1 MDQDPFTA
9 SLFKWD
15 YPRSTLAAASAAGAP
30 QQSTAQAATSTLPPY
45 FARGLIGMR
54 EPPVGIP
61 GVGGMGMGMGVGVGM
76 SMQGFAMGIP
86 GSVAAAANAGAGAS
100 SGSGGLE
107 ELFQAYG
114 IRYYTAAKI
123 AEMGFTVN
131 TLVDMKEEEVDEM
144 MNSLSH
150 LFRWDL
156 LVGERYGIKAAIRAE
171 RRRLEDLEESR
182 RHRHNHMSLSNTPP
196 PDSSHHPLDALSQEG
211 LSEEGVHEKEVVGS
225 GGGNWEM
232 VGAPPT
238 HTNHQ
243 DRQQRKKHRK
253 QQHLQARNTV
263 QNMMTLTT
271 TNRKLVGQEP
281 SRMIGNHHNNNSNI
295 DDDLDEEEVD
305 DDEDGGGGG
314 GIGGVTERQREHPF
328 IVTEPGEVAR
338 GKKNGLDYLF
348 HLYEQCRDFLHQ
360 VQNIAKERG
369 EKCPT
374 KVTNQVF
381 RFAKKAGAT
390 YINKPKMRHY
400 VHCYALHCL
409 DEETSNALRR
419 AFKERGENVG
429 AWRQACY
436 KPLVAIAARQGWDID
451 AIFNSH
457 PRLSI
462 WYVPT
467 KLRQLCHTERSSSN
481 TSNSI
486 SAGAGPHHLPF

>member
-1 MDQDPFTA
+1 MDQDPFAA

-30 QQSTAQAATSTLPPY
+30 QHSTAQAATSTLPPY
-45 FARGLIGMR
+45 FARGLIGTR
-54 EPPVGIP
+54 EPVGIP
-61 GVGGMGMGMGVGVGM
+61 GVGMGMGMGMGVGVGM

-86 GSVAAAANAGAGAS
+86 GSAAAANAGGSGAS

-107 ELFQAYG
+107 ELFQT
-114 IRYYTAAKI
+114 YYTAAKI

-238 HTNHQ
+238 HTNQ
-243 DRQQRKKHRK
+243 DHQQRKKHRK

-271 TNRKLVGQEP
+271 TNRKLVGQETG
-281 SRMIGNHHNNNSNI
+281 RMIGNHHNNNSNI

-305 DDEDGGGGG
+305 DDEDGGRGG

-360 VQNIAKERG
+360 VQTIAKERG

-436 KPLVAIAARQGWDID
+436 KPLVAIAARQEWDID

-467 KLRQLCHTERSSSN
+467 KLRQHCHAERNSSN